1 MQVHSAPV
9 PVGSRDMFACKN
21 FEPPL
26 IYCTTRGKV
35 ELEHNIHTVYTVHQH
50 YNMLEL
56 EAKSSSHTV
65 DTKCTVS
72 AKIAS
77 QALT

>member
-9 PVGSRDMFACKN
+9 PVGSRDMFARKN

-35 ELEHNIHTVYTVHQH
+35 ELEHNIHTVYTVQ
-50 YNMLEL
+50 
-56 EAKSSSHTV
+56 
-65 DTKCTVS
+65 S
-72 AKIAS
+72 A
-77 QALT
+77 L